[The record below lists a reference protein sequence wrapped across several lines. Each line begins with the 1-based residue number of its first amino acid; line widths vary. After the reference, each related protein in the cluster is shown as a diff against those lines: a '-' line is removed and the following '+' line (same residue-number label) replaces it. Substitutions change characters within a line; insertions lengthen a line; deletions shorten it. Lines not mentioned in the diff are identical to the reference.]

1 MKEGKSESMKKQ
13 ILGVTLILFSIMLYI
28 LGEVEH
34 ISLFY
39 NDVVRVI
46 YVILPFLGMVFGIWG
61 FVEKEK

>member
-1 MKEGKSESMKKQ
+1 MKKQ